1 MKNRFKG
8 KIALFAL
15 FAVVMFFVVSA
26 IVMGLW
32 NWLLP
37 DILGVKMISFLQAAG
52 ILVLSKILFGGFAGK
67 KGCGTEKFRR
77 LKEEKMNGMSD
88 EQKEKFKEMWK
99 QRCDRGFF
107 RDKC

>member
-1 MKNRFKG
+1 ML
-8 KIALFAL
+8 LFAL
-15 FAVVMFFVVSA
+15 FAVAMFFAVSA
-26 IVMGLW
+26 VVMVLW

-37 DILGVKMISFLQAAG
+37 DIVGVKSITFWQAIG

-67 KGCGTEKFRR
+67 KGFGRDKIRR
-77 LKEEKMNGMSD
+77 MKEAKMNGMS
-88 EQKEKFKEMWK
+88 EEEREKFKEMWK